1 MTDDD
6 RFRGIVR
13 YATKWERE
21 AVSLIVSNA
30 GKVRSIG
37 RGHSAN
43 AIPVTFDVAGETIYV
58 PKQPCRACLSYL
70 SNAGIVRIVIV

>member
-1 MTDDD
+1 MTDDEI
-6 RFRGIVR
+6 RSVVR
-13 YATKWERE
+13 TAE
-21 AVSLIVSNA
+21 ASLIVSNV

-37 RGHSAN
+37 YGHVAN

-70 SNAGIVRIVIV
+70 SNAGINRIVIV